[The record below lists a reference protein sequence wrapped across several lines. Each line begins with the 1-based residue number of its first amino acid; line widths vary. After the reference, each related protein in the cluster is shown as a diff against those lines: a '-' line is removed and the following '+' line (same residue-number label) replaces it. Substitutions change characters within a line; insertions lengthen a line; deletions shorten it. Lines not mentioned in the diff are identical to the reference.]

1 MESYEISKV
10 LNSSVVLAENGKNEE
25 VIILGKGI
33 GYGKKSGMPI
43 SNSQIAQ
50 IFRPETNTGLE
61 ALLSEVSS
69 EVIDIAT
76 QILKNVRAQFSDV
89 NPNLLVSLIDHINF
103 ALKRNQEGIFFE
115 NKLYYDVQTYYPDEF
130 ILGKESLNL
139 INEAF
144 NIELSKTE
152 AASIAFHI
160 ADSRKDENVD
170 YDSMKITKLTEE
182 IIRLI
187 GVLAKKEFDPKSL
200 SYRRMLI
207 HIKFFVERLITSK
220 QLSGNDDAMYEHVL
234 EEYQAARN
242 IAIRILEYLDQQ
254 YNYQVTSEEL
264 MYLIIHINRII
275 LEKNVS

>member
-103 ALKRNQEGIFFE
+103 ALKRNQEGISFE

-130 ILGKESLNL
+130 ILGKAALKL
-139 INEAF
+139 INETF

-187 GVLAKKEFDPKSL
+187 GVLAKREFDPKSL

-275 LEKNVS
+275 LE

>member
-1 MESYEISKV
+1 
-10 LNSSVVLAENGKNEE
+10 
-25 VIILGKGI
+25 
-33 GYGKKSGMPI
+33 
-43 SNSQIAQ
+43 
-50 IFRPETNTGLE
+50 
-61 ALLSEVSS
+61 
-69 EVIDIAT
+69 
-76 QILKNVRAQFSDV
+76 VRAQFSDV

-103 ALKRNQEGIFFE
+103 ALKRNQEGISFE

-139 INEAF
+139 INETF

>member
-103 ALKRNQEGIFFE
+103 ALKRNQEGISFE

-139 INEAF
+139 INETF

>member
-103 ALKRNQEGIFFE
+103 ALKRNQEGISFE

-139 INEAF
+139 INETF

-160 ADSRKDENVD
+160 ADSRKDEKID
-170 YDSMKITKLTEE
+170 YDSMKITKMTEE